1 MKNEFALLGTLAGTL
16 ISTGAW
22 AQVSVQPSTDERIE
36 RLTNLVE
43 QQQKTI
49 KALEQRLNDL
59 EMVGA
64 RGRGVAGG
72 TGSSAEGNAG
82 GAMTA
87 AGVPSLAQEASP
99 ATPGATAAATA
110 ATATSGSDT
119 PVVGSDARETQQQA
133 RVQSKDLVYQSEHAP
148 LFERRLTI
156 DSGFIYSYYDRR
168 ALSLSGFLALDAIF
182 LGTIN
187 LNQTKSY
194 TLTYDTIARYGLSDR
209 FSMDFDLPL
218 IYRSTNFLSGGAG
231 GSASNLSDATLS
243 TAAPGDISMGLYY
256 QFLRESGAAPDVVG
270 SIRVRAP
277 TGRSPF
283 GIKLVPADPNNNNLN
298 IADQLPTGNGVWAVT
313 AGLSLLKTYDPVVLF
328 VNASYTYNIKRS
340 VSDIS
345 SVQGQVTPADVKLGD
360 TFGFGGGLA
369 LALNDRTSMSLAF
382 NASISGSTQV
392 TTAGVTQTVI
402 GSRSNVATM
411 TFGLNHVI
419 TKGWS
424 VSAAIGLGLTP
435 DAANYTVTLRFPYTF

>member
-1 MKNEFALLGTLAGTL
+1 MKTELALMGTLTGTL
-16 ISTGAW
+16 ISAGAW
-22 AQVSVQPSTDERIE
+22 AQVSAQPSADERIE
-36 RLTNLVE
+36 RLTQLVE
-43 QQQKTI
+43 QQDKTI

-64 RGRGVAGG
+64 RGRGVVAG
-72 TGSSAEGNAG
+72 TGSSANGNAG
-82 GAMTA
+82 GGMTA
-87 AGVPSLAQEASP
+87 AGVPSLAQSASP
-99 ATPGATAAATA
+99 AASGT
-110 ATATSGSDT
+110 ATATPAGDT
-119 PVVGSDARETQQQA
+119 PVVGSAARETQQQA

-187 LNQTKSY
+187 LNQTKSH

-209 FSMDFDLPL
+209 LSMDFDLPVM
-218 IYRSTNFLSGGAG
+218 YRNTNFISGGAG
-231 GSASNLSDATLS
+231 GSASSLSDATLS
-243 TAAPGDISMGLYY
+243 TTALGDISMGLYY

-283 GIKLVPADPNNNNLN
+283 GIKLVSADPNNNNLN

-360 TFGFGGGLA
+360 TIGFGGGLA
-369 LALNDRTSMSLAF
+369 LALNDRTSMSMAF
-382 NASISGSTQV
+382 NAAISSSTQV

-402 GSRSNVATM
+402 GSRANVATM
-411 TFGLNHVI
+411 TFGFNHVI
-419 TKGWS
+419 TKGLS
-424 VSAAIGLGLTP
+424 VSTAIGIGLTP
-435 DAANYTVTLRFPYTF
+435 DAPNYTVTLRFPYTF

>member
-1 MKNEFALLGTLAGTL
+1 MKTEFALIGTLVGTL
-16 ISTGAW
+16 ISAGAW
-22 AQVSVQPSTDERIE
+22 AQVSAQPSADERIE
-36 RLTNLVE
+36 RLTQLVE
-43 QQQKTI
+43 QQDKTI

-64 RGRGVAGG
+64 RGRGVVVG
-72 TGSSAEGNAG
+72 TGSSADGNAG
-82 GAMTA
+82 GAMAA
-87 AGVPSLAQEASP
+87 AGVPSLAQSAGPAASGATT
-99 ATPGATAAATA
+99 ATPAG
-110 ATATSGSDT
+110 DT

-187 LNQTKSY
+187 LNQTKSH

-209 FSMDFDLPL
+209 LSMDFDLPVM
-218 IYRSTNFLSGGAG
+218 YRNTNFISGGAG
-231 GSASNLSDATLS
+231 GSASSLSDATLS
-243 TAAPGDISMGLYY
+243 TTALGDISMGLYY

-277 TGRSPF
+277 TGRTPF
-283 GIKLVPADPNNNNLN
+283 GIKLVSADSNNNNLN
-298 IADQLPTGNGVWAVT
+298 IADRLPTGNGVWAVT

-328 VNASYTYNIKRS
+328 LNASYTYNIKRS

-360 TFGFGGGLA
+360 TIGLGGGLA
-369 LALNDRTSMSLAF
+369 LALNDRTSMSMAF
-382 NASISGSTQV
+382 NAAISSSTQV
-392 TTAGVTQTVI
+392 TTSGITQTVI
-402 GSRSNVATM
+402 GSRANVATM
-411 TFGLNHVI
+411 TFGFNHVI
-419 TKGWS
+419 TKGLS
-424 VSAAIGLGLTP
+424 VSTAIGLGLTP
-435 DAANYTVTLRFPYTF
+435 DAPNYTVTLRFPYTF

>member
-1 MKNEFALLGTLAGTL
+1 MKTELALMGTLAGTL
-16 ISTGAW
+16 ISAGAW
-22 AQVSVQPSTDERIE
+22 AQVSAQPSADERIE
-36 RLTNLVE
+36 RLTQLVE
-43 QQQKTI
+43 QQDKTI

-59 EMVGA
+59 EMVRA
-64 RGRGVAGG
+64 RGRGVVAG
-72 TGSSAEGNAG
+72 TGSSANGNAG
-82 GAMTA
+82 DGMTA
-87 AGVPSLAQEASP
+87 AGVPSLAQSASP
-99 ATPGATAAATA
+99 AASGT
-110 ATATSGSDT
+110 ATATPAGDT

-187 LNQTKSY
+187 LNQTKSH

-209 FSMDFDLPL
+209 LSMDFDLPVM
-218 IYRSTNFLSGGAG
+218 YRNTNFISGGAG
-231 GSASNLSDATLS
+231 GSASSLSDATLS
-243 TAAPGDISMGLYY
+243 TTALGDISMGLYY

-277 TGRSPF
+277 TGRTPF
-283 GIKLVPADPNNNNLN
+283 GIKLVSADPNNNNLN

-360 TFGFGGGLA
+360 TIGFGGGLA
-369 LALNDRTSMSLAF
+369 LALNDRTSMSMAF
-382 NASISGSTQV
+382 NAAISSSTQV
-392 TTAGVTQTVI
+392 TTAGITQTVI
-402 GSRSNVATM
+402 GSRANVATM
-411 TFGLNHVI
+411 TFGFNHVI
-419 TKGWS
+419 TKGLS
-424 VSAAIGLGLTP
+424 VSTAIGIGLTP
-435 DAANYTVTLRFPYTF
+435 DAPNYTVTLRFPYTF

>member
-1 MKNEFALLGTLAGTL
+1 MKTEFALIGTLAGTL
-16 ISTGAW
+16 ISAGAW
-22 AQVSVQPSTDERIE
+22 AQVSAQPSADERIE
-36 RLTNLVE
+36 RLTQLVE
-43 QQQKTI
+43 QQDKTI

-64 RGRGVAGG
+64 RGRGVVVG
-72 TGSSAEGNAG
+72 TGSSADGNAG
-82 GAMTA
+82 GAMAA
-87 AGVPSLAQEASP
+87 AGVPSLAQSAGPAASGATT
-99 ATPGATAAATA
+99 ATPAG
-110 ATATSGSDT
+110 DT

-187 LNQTKSY
+187 LNQTKSH

-209 FSMDFDLPL
+209 LSMDFDLPVM
-218 IYRSTNFLSGGAG
+218 YRNTNFISGGAG
-231 GSASNLSDATLS
+231 GSASSLSDATLS
-243 TAAPGDISMGLYY
+243 TTALGDISMGLYY

-277 TGRSPF
+277 TGRTPF
-283 GIKLVPADPNNNNLN
+283 GIKLVSADSNNNNLN
-298 IADQLPTGNGVWAVT
+298 IADRLPTGNGVWAVT

-328 VNASYTYNIKRS
+328 LNASYTYNIKRS

-360 TFGFGGGLA
+360 TIGFGGGLA
-369 LALNDRTSMSLAF
+369 LALNDRTSMSMAF
-382 NASISGSTQV
+382 NAAISSSTQV
-392 TTAGVTQTVI
+392 TTSGITQTVI
-402 GSRSNVATM
+402 GSRANVATM
-411 TFGLNHVI
+411 TFGFNHVI
-419 TKGWS
+419 TKGLS
-424 VSAAIGLGLTP
+424 VSTAIGLGLTP
-435 DAANYTVTLRFPYTF
+435 DAPNYTVTLRFPYTF

>member
-1 MKNEFALLGTLAGTL
+1 MKTELALMGTLAGTL
-16 ISTGAW
+16 ISAGAW
-22 AQVSVQPSTDERIE
+22 AQVSAQPSADERIE
-36 RLTNLVE
+36 RLTQLVE
-43 QQQKTI
+43 QQDKTI

-64 RGRGVAGG
+64 RGRGVVAG
-72 TGSSAEGNAG
+72 TGSSANGNAG
-82 GAMTA
+82 GGMTA
-87 AGVPSLAQEASP
+87 AGVPSLAQSASP
-99 ATPGATAAATA
+99 AASGT
-110 ATATSGSDT
+110 ATATPAGDT

-187 LNQTKSY
+187 LNQTKSH

-209 FSMDFDLPL
+209 LSMDFDLPVM
-218 IYRSTNFLSGGAG
+218 YRNTNFISGGAG
-231 GSASNLSDATLS
+231 GSASSLSDATLS
-243 TAAPGDISMGLYY
+243 TTALGDISMGLYY

-277 TGRSPF
+277 TGRTPF
-283 GIKLVPADPNNNNLN
+283 GIKLVSADPNNNNLN

-360 TFGFGGGLA
+360 TIGFGGGLA
-369 LALNDRTSMSLAF
+369 LALNDRTSMSMAF
-382 NASISGSTQV
+382 NAAISSSTQV
-392 TTAGVTQTVI
+392 TTAGITQTVI
-402 GSRSNVATM
+402 GSRANVATM
-411 TFGLNHVI
+411 TFGFNHVI
-419 TKGWS
+419 TKGLS
-424 VSAAIGLGLTP
+424 VSTAIGIGLTP
-435 DAANYTVTLRFPYTF
+435 DAPNYTVTLRFPYTF

>member
-1 MKNEFALLGTLAGTL
+1 MKTKSALMGTLAGTL
-16 ISTGAW
+16 ISAGAW
-22 AQVSVQPSTDERIE
+22 AQVSAQPSADERIE
-36 RLTNLVE
+36 RLTHLVE
-43 QQQKTI
+43 QQGKTI

-64 RGRGVAGG
+64 RGRGVVAG
-72 TGSSAEGNAG
+72 TGSSANGNTSG
-82 GAMTA
+82 GMTA
-87 AGVPSLAQEASP
+87 AGVPSLAQSASP
-99 ATPGATAAATA
+99 AASPGASGAT
-110 ATATSGSDT
+110 TATPAADT

-156 DSGFIYSYYDRR
+156 DTGFIYSYYDRR

-187 LNQTKSY
+187 LNQTKSH

-209 FSMDFDLPL
+209 LSMDFDLPVM
-218 IYRSTNFLSGGAG
+218 YRNTNFISGGAG
-231 GSASNLSDATLS
+231 GSASSLSDATLS
-243 TAAPGDISMGLYY
+243 TTAPGDISMGLYY
-256 QFLRESGAAPDVVG
+256 QFLRESGASPDVVG

-283 GIKLVPADPNNNNLN
+283 GIKLVSADPNNNNLN

-360 TFGFGGGLA
+360 TIGFGGGLA
-369 LALNDRTSMSLAF
+369 LALNERTSMSMAF
-382 NASISGSTQV
+382 NAAISSSTQV

-402 GSRSNVATM
+402 GSRANVATM
-411 TFGLNHVI
+411 TFGFNHVI
-419 TKGWS
+419 TKGLS
-424 VSAAIGLGLTP
+424 VSTAIGLGLTP
-435 DAANYTVTLRFPYTF
+435 DAPNYTVTLRFPYTF

>member
-1 MKNEFALLGTLAGTL
+1 MKTEFALMGTLAGTL
-16 ISTGAW
+16 ISAGAW
-22 AQVSVQPSTDERIE
+22 AQVSAQPSADERIE
-36 RLTNLVE
+36 RLTQLVE
-43 QQQKTI
+43 QQDKTI

-64 RGRGVAGG
+64 RGRGVVVG
-72 TGSSAEGNAG
+72 TGSSADGNAG
-82 GAMTA
+82 GAMAA
-87 AGVPSLAQEASP
+87 AGVPSLAQSAGPAASGATT
-99 ATPGATAAATA
+99 ATPAG
-110 ATATSGSDT
+110 DT

-187 LNQTKSY
+187 LNQTKSH

-209 FSMDFDLPL
+209 LSMDFDLPVM
-218 IYRSTNFLSGGAG
+218 YRNTNFISGGAG
-231 GSASNLSDATLS
+231 GSASSLSDATLS
-243 TAAPGDISMGLYY
+243 TTALGDISMGLYY

-277 TGRSPF
+277 TGRTPF
-283 GIKLVPADPNNNNLN
+283 GIKLVAADSNNNNLN
-298 IADQLPTGNGVWAVT
+298 IADRLPTGNGVWAVT

-328 VNASYTYNIKRS
+328 LNASYTYNIKRS

-360 TFGFGGGLA
+360 TIGFGGGLA
-369 LALNDRTSMSLAF
+369 LALNDRTSMSMAF
-382 NASISGSTQV
+382 NAAISSSTQV
-392 TTAGVTQTVI
+392 TTSGITQTVI
-402 GSRSNVATM
+402 GSRANVATM
-411 TFGLNHVI
+411 TFGFNHVI
-419 TKGWS
+419 TKGLS
-424 VSAAIGLGLTP
+424 VSTAIGLGLTP
-435 DAANYTVTLRFPYTF
+435 DAPNYTVTLRFPYTF

>member
-1 MKNEFALLGTLAGTL
+1 MKTELALMGTLAGTL
-16 ISTGAW
+16 ISAGAW
-22 AQVSVQPSTDERIE
+22 AQVSAQPSADERIE
-36 RLTNLVE
+36 RLTQLVE
-43 QQQKTI
+43 QQDKTI

-64 RGRGVAGG
+64 RGRGVVAG
-72 TGSSAEGNAG
+72 TGSSANGNAG
-82 GAMTA
+82 GGMTA
-87 AGVPSLAQEASP
+87 AGVPSLAQSASP
-99 ATPGATAAATA
+99 AASGT
-110 ATATSGSDT
+110 ATATPAGDT

-187 LNQTKSY
+187 LNQTKSH

-209 FSMDFDLPL
+209 LSMDFDLPVM
-218 IYRSTNFLSGGAG
+218 YRNTNFISGGAG
-231 GSASNLSDATLS
+231 GSASSLSDATLS
-243 TAAPGDISMGLYY
+243 TTALGDMSMGLYY

-283 GIKLVPADPNNNNLN
+283 GIKLVSADPNNNNLN

-360 TFGFGGGLA
+360 TIGFGGGLA
-369 LALNDRTSMSLAF
+369 LALNDRTSMSMAF
-382 NASISGSTQV
+382 NASISSSTQV

-402 GSRSNVATM
+402 GSRANVATM
-411 TFGLNHVI
+411 TFGFNHVI
-419 TKGWS
+419 TKGLS
-424 VSAAIGLGLTP
+424 VSTAIGLGLTP
-435 DAANYTVTLRFPYTF
+435 DAPNYTVTLRFPYTF

>member
-1 MKNEFALLGTLAGTL
+1 MKTELALMGTLAGTL
-16 ISTGAW
+16 ISAGAW
-22 AQVSVQPSTDERIE
+22 AQVSAQPSADERIE
-36 RLTNLVE
+36 RLTQLVE
-43 QQQKTI
+43 QQDKTI

-64 RGRGVAGG
+64 RGRGVVAG
-72 TGSSAEGNAG
+72 TGSSANGNAG
-82 GAMTA
+82 GGMTA
-87 AGVPSLAQEASP
+87 AGVPSLAQSASP
-99 ATPGATAAATA
+99 AASGT
-110 ATATSGSDT
+110 ATATPAGDT
-119 PVVGSDARETQQQA
+119 PVVGSDARQTQQQA

-187 LNQTKSY
+187 LNQTKSH

-209 FSMDFDLPL
+209 LSMDFDLPVM
-218 IYRSTNFLSGGAG
+218 YRNTNFISGGAG
-231 GSASNLSDATLS
+231 GSASSLSDATLS
-243 TAAPGDISMGLYY
+243 TTALGDISMGLYY

-277 TGRSPF
+277 TGRTPF
-283 GIKLVPADPNNNNLN
+283 GIKLVSADPNNNNLN

-360 TFGFGGGLA
+360 TIGFGGGLA
-369 LALNDRTSMSLAF
+369 LALNDRTSMSMAF
-382 NASISGSTQV
+382 NAAISSSTQV
-392 TTAGVTQTVI
+392 TTAGITQTVI
-402 GSRSNVATM
+402 GSRANVATM
-411 TFGLNHVI
+411 TFGFNHVI
-419 TKGWS
+419 TKGLS
-424 VSAAIGLGLTP
+424 VSTAIGIGLTP
-435 DAANYTVTLRFPYTF
+435 DAPNYTVTLRFPYTF

>member
-1 MKNEFALLGTLAGTL
+1 MKTELALMGTLAGTL
-16 ISTGAW
+16 ISAGAW
-22 AQVSVQPSTDERIE
+22 AQVSAQPSADERIE
-36 RLTNLVE
+36 RLTKLVE
-43 QQQKTI
+43 QQDKTI

-64 RGRGVAGG
+64 RGRGVVAG
-72 TGSSAEGNAG
+72 TGSSANGNAG
-82 GAMTA
+82 GGMTA
-87 AGVPSLAQEASP
+87 AGVPSLAQSASP
-99 ATPGATAAATA
+99 AAGGT
-110 ATATSGSDT
+110 ATATPAGDT

-187 LNQTKSY
+187 LNQTKSH

-209 FSMDFDLPL
+209 LSMDFDLPVM
-218 IYRSTNFLSGGAG
+218 YRNTNFISGGAG
-231 GSASNLSDATLS
+231 GSASSLSDATLS
-243 TAAPGDISMGLYY
+243 TTALGDISMGLYY

-283 GIKLVPADPNNNNLN
+283 GIKLVSADPNNNNLN

-360 TFGFGGGLA
+360 TIGFGGGLA
-369 LALNDRTSMSLAF
+369 LALNDRTSMSMAF
-382 NASISGSTQV
+382 NAAISSSTQV
-392 TTAGVTQTVI
+392 TSAGVTQTVI
-402 GSRSNVATM
+402 GSRANVATM
-411 TFGLNHVI
+411 TFGFNHVI
-419 TKGWS
+419 TKGLS
-424 VSAAIGLGLTP
+424 VSTAIGIGLTP
-435 DAANYTVTLRFPYTF
+435 DAPNYTVTLRFPYTF

>member
-1 MKNEFALLGTLAGTL
+1 MKKEFALLGTLAGTL
-16 ISTGAW
+16 ISAGAW
-22 AQVSVQPSTDERIE
+22 AQVSAQPSADERIE
-36 RLTNLVE
+36 RLTHLVE
-43 QQQKTI
+43 QQEKTI
-49 KALEQRLNDL
+49 KALERRLNDL

-64 RGRGVAGG
+64 RGRGVAVG

-82 GAMTA
+82 GAVSA

-99 ATPGATAAATA
+99 AKPVAAAAATA
-110 ATATSGSDT
+110 TPVGDT
-119 PVVGSDARETQQQA
+119 PVVGSDARETQQQV
-133 RVQSKDLVYQSEHAP
+133 RVQSKDLVFQSEHAP

-156 DSGFIYSYYDRR
+156 DTGFIYSYYDRR

-187 LNQTKSY
+187 LNQTKSH

-209 FSMDFDLPL
+209 FSMDFDLPVL
-218 IYRSTNFLSGGAG
+218 YRNTNFLNGGAG
-231 GSASNLSDATLS
+231 GSASNLSDATLTT
-243 TAAPGDISMGLYY
+243 TALGDISMGLYY

-283 GIKLVPADPNNNNLN
+283 GIKLVSANPSNNNLI
-298 IADQLPTGNGVWAVT
+298 IADQLPTGNGVWGVT

-328 VNASYTYNIKRS
+328 VNASYTYNISRS

-360 TFGFGGGLA
+360 TIGFGGGLA

-382 NASISGSTQV
+382 NAALSGSTQV

-402 GSRSNVATM
+402 GSRTNVATM

-424 VSAAIGLGLTP
+424 VSAAVGLGLTP

>member
-1 MKNEFALLGTLAGTL
+1 MKTELALMGTLAGTL
-16 ISTGAW
+16 ISAGAW
-22 AQVSVQPSTDERIE
+22 AQVSAQPSADERIE
-36 RLTNLVE
+36 RLTQLVE
-43 QQQKTI
+43 QQDKTI

-64 RGRGVAGG
+64 RGRGVVAG
-72 TGSSAEGNAG
+72 TGSSANGNAG
-82 GAMTA
+82 GGMTA
-87 AGVPSLAQEASP
+87 AGVPSLAQSASP
-99 ATPGATAAATA
+99 AASGA
-110 ATATSGSDT
+110 ATATPAGDT

-187 LNQTKSY
+187 LNQTKSH

-209 FSMDFDLPL
+209 LSMDFDLPVM
-218 IYRSTNFLSGGAG
+218 YRNTNFISGGAG
-231 GSASNLSDATLS
+231 GSASSLSDATLS
-243 TAAPGDISMGLYY
+243 TTALGDISMGLYY

-283 GIKLVPADPNNNNLN
+283 GIKLVSADSNNNNLN

-360 TFGFGGGLA
+360 TIGFGGGLA
-369 LALNDRTSMSLAF
+369 LALNDRTSMSMAF
-382 NASISGSTQV
+382 NAAISSSTQV

-402 GSRSNVATM
+402 GSRANVATM
-411 TFGLNHVI
+411 TFGFNHVI
-419 TKGWS
+419 TKGLS
-424 VSAAIGLGLTP
+424 VSTAIGIGLTP
-435 DAANYTVTLRFPYTF
+435 DAPNYTVTLRFPYTF